1 MHLDRC
7 QLDRSYSPAA
17 FFSEALYFW
26 AKVGSRKANK
36 HINNSKPG
44 DAVYES
50 FAGSG
55 TTIIAAEQTRRVF
68 AAIEI
73 DPAYVEVVTAR
84 WEAFHRVAR
93 DSRRQRRGKCKRGSK
108 SQPPKICALT
118 VKIRGRVSKLISAI
132 SVTAAN
138 TGLIHSTVPKIL
150 CTTS

>member
-84 WEAFHRVAR
+84 WEAFTGLRAILAASGEGNANVAA
-93 DSRRQRRGKCKRGSK
+93 SRSRQRFS
-108 SQPPKICALT
+108 P
-118 VKIRGRVSKLISAI
+118 
-132 SVTAAN
+132 
-138 TGLIHSTVPKIL
+138 
-150 CTTS
+150 